1 MRDLRITKLESELIE
16 YVCHLGASLLLHE
29 LSRIRSSTN
38 CSCQPQDAAVYG
50 KCPSKHDH
58 GYTISVAILK
68 SLRMDAHQTLVLVL
82 NRHLKGICRDK
93 ESRLEAIGK
102 FADALRARL
111 KRSHCEDDALIA
123 VSVDDRAIW
132 TSVGKVA
139 RRILGPEVVSS
150 VSRRA
155 ESLFTSGNYTEGLF
169 YMIQMYGQALRG
181 EIMNLESVHR
191 SVLPIPL
198 WALIIIS
205 ICAIIV
211 LIMITSLLVYYC
223 CIRKSEKYTLGT
235 RV

>member
-1 MRDLRITKLESELIE
+1 MKEILNVPILFWMCKFHTEKYRLCKQLE

-38 CSCQPQDAAVYG
+38 CSCQPQDVTVYG

-58 GYTISVAILK
+58 GYTISIAILK
-68 SLRMDAHQTLVLVL
+68 SLRMDAHQT
-82 NRHLKGICRDK
+82 DK

-155 ESLFTSGNYTEGLF
+155 
-169 YMIQMYGQALRG
+169 G
-181 EIMNLESVHR
+181 EISFFGFLKNE
-191 SVLPIPL
+191 PN
-198 WALIIIS
+198 
-205 ICAIIV
+205 
-211 LIMITSLLVYYC
+211 T
-223 CIRKSEKYTLGT
+223 
-235 RV
+235 